1 MADKIAYLDCISGI
15 SGDMFL
21 GACIDLG
28 VPIEEIKRF
37 LKLIITQSS
46 IELKPIREDRHG
58 ISGIRLEVK
67 GEDSGKVKSWK
78 EMDSMVLESRLP
90 SDFKNRVREIFKTLA
105 KAEAKIHN
113 ISLDNVH
120 FHELGSYDTIVDV
133 VGALFSIDYLK
144 IERII
149 CSPLPLGYGNI
160 KGNHGIIPIPSPAT
174 LELLKDVPV
183 YGSGIRE
190 ELVTP
195 TGALLIKALCDDFGN
210 LPDMEIDAIGY
221 GLGSRDFPQRPNLL
235 RIIYGRPTI
244 RTISDNVTVLEAN
257 IDDSNPEW
265 LGYLMERLLNEG
277 ALDVTLIPA
286 YMKKNRPGCILQVI
300 GTMESIDSLIKI
312 IFSESSTLGVRYGF
326 MKRRVLERMQ
336 REVESPWGK
345 IKVKEVKEVNGKINI
360 FPEFEECKRIAQ
372 EQRISLK
379 EIYMWVTSLN
389 AK

>member
-1 MADKIAYLDCISGI
+1 MAYKIAYLDCISGI

-28 VPIEEIKRF
+28 VPIEEIKKF
-37 LKLIITQSS
+37 LALIVRPSS
-46 IELKPIREDRHG
+46 IELKSLRENRHG

-67 GEDSGKVKSWK
+67 VEDSGKVKSWK
-78 EMDSMVLESRLP
+78 EMDRMLLESRLP
-90 SDFKNRVREIFKTLA
+90 SDFKNRVRDVFKTLA

-113 ISLDNVH
+113 LSLDNVH

-133 VGALFSIDYLK
+133 VGVLFSVNYLK
-144 IERII
+144 IERIM
-149 CSPLPLGYGNI
+149 CSHIPLGYGHI
-160 KGNHGIIPIPSPAT
+160 KGIHGTIPIPSPAT
-174 LELLKDVPV
+174 LELLKDAPV

-195 TGALLIKALCDDFGN
+195 TGALLIKTLCDGFGD

-235 RIIYGRPTI
+235 RIICGRPTI
-244 RTISDNVTVLEAN
+244 RTISDNVTVVEAN

-265 LGYLMERLLNEG
+265 LGYLMERLLSEG

-286 YMKKNRPGCILQVI
+286 YMKKNRPGCILQVMT
-300 GTMESIDSLIKI
+300 TMESIDLLIKI

-326 MKRRVLERMQ
+326 MKRRVLERME

-345 IKVKEVKEVNGKINI
+345 IKVKEVKDVNGKINI
-360 FPEFEECKRIAQ
+360 FPEFEECKKIAQ
-372 EQRISLK
+372 KHRISLK
-379 EIYMWVTSLN
+379 EIYMWVASLN